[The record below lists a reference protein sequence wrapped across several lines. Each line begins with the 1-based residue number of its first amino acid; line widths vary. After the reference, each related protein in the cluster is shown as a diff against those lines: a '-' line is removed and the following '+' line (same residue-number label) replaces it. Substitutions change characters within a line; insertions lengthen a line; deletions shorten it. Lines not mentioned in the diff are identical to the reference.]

1 MSFTVI
7 WDPDGRSELHWVWVA
22 SPDPAAVRSAV
33 EKAEQQLSL
42 DPIGTGEHICEG
54 LWRIVVSPLAVY
66 YTVDIGRQLV
76 EITNVALTD

>member
-1 MSFTVI
+1 M
-7 WDPDGRSELHWVWVA
+7 LL
-22 SPDPAAVRSAV
+22 
-33 EKAEQQLSL
+33 KAEQQLSL

-76 EITNVALTD
+76 EITNVALTN